1 MKMIV
6 EKQED
11 GVMERKKS
19 AKDLAFEKERA
30 KYRHIINDLSSEKQK
45 ICQHCSRTKRKDGE
59 SGNHSSGAGR
69 LDQPAA

>member
-1 MKMIV
+1 MKTIV

-11 GVMERKKS
+11 DVMERKKS

-30 KYRHIINDLSSEKQK
+30 KYRHIINDLYSEN
-45 ICQHCSRTKRKDGE
+45 R
-59 SGNHSSGAGR
+59 R